1 MYNNTMIRRWR
12 IPIALFIII
21 SVVVFALVIYN
32 KTNQS
37 LTILSVTSG
46 KVFVLKPNSAIWL
59 EGKEGMTLD
68 VDYVVKSEAAA
79 QATITFFEGS
89 TVELEGSTEIKLA
102 ELGNI
107 ARNERN
113 SIMLIQE
120 IGKTTSRIKK
130 LIDPVSRYEIETKA
144 AVAAVRGST
153 MYVDV
158 AEYGR
163 TAVGNAEGVV
173 SIIAQ
178 GVEVKIP
185 EGMHSSALPGQ
196 EPSDPL
202 PGVKAVSISSTLNVD
217 PLNDLFDKNGNRTQ
231 NEGYLDIVRS
241 QIFFSDRQYT
251 ARIELNGK
259 LPNQTDLPSSFIEWD
274 LLVDSDRNPGTGLRW
289 PLIGNDIGYDYL
301 IRVSLK
307 DAKWEPIILVTSTNA
322 RHTIPYSVKDNIVE
336 LYFPMEAI
344 DDSSNF
350 NWIVAVRKYRGAD
363 LPNEP
368 SFSDK
373 APDKGHYS
381 FSSQETSSS

>member
-202 PGVKAVSISSTLNVD
+202 PGVKAVSISI
-217 PLNDLFDKNGNRTQ
+217 K
-231 NEGYLDIVRS
+231 
-241 QIFFSDRQYT
+241 T
-251 ARIELNGK
+251 AI
-259 LPNQTDLPSSFIEWD
+259 
-274 LLVDSDRNPGTGLRW
+274 GL
-289 PLIGNDIGYDYL
+289 
-301 IRVSLK
+301 K
-307 DAKWEPIILVTSTNA
+307 TK
-322 RHTIPYSVKDNIVE
+322 
-336 LYFPMEAI
+336 AI
-344 DDSSNF
+344 
-350 NWIVAVRKYRGAD
+350 
-363 LPNEP
+363 
-368 SFSDK
+368 
-373 APDKGHYS
+373 
-381 FSSQETSSS
+381 

>member
-163 TAVGNAEGVV
+163 TAVGNAEGC
-173 SIIAQ
+173 
-178 GVEVKIP
+178 E
-185 EGMHSSALPGQ
+185 H
-196 EPSDPL
+196 
-202 PGVKAVSISSTLNVD
+202 
-217 PLNDLFDKNGNRTQ
+217 NRSRC
-231 NEGYLDIVRS
+231 RS
-241 QIFFSDRQYT
+241 ENT
-251 ARIELNGK
+251 
-259 LPNQTDLPSSFIEWD
+259 
-274 LLVDSDRNPGTGLRW
+274 
-289 PLIGNDIGYDYL
+289 
-301 IRVSLK
+301 
-307 DAKWEPIILVTSTNA
+307 
-322 RHTIPYSVKDNIVE
+322 
-336 LYFPMEAI
+336 
-344 DDSSNF
+344 
-350 NWIVAVRKYRGAD
+350 
-363 LPNEP
+363 
-368 SFSDK
+368 
-373 APDKGHYS
+373 
-381 FSSQETSSS
+381 